1 MLKTDGESNLN
12 SLTTIFNS
20 FFMGQVARGMDVEF
34 VGTIFFKGKRDPLCP
49 KSYMV
54 VEHASW

>member
-34 VGTIFFKGKRDPLCP
+34 VGTIFLKGREIP
-49 KSYMV
+49 SV
-54 VEHASW
+54 RNRTWR